1 VEGRI
6 RRGDAN
12 EFRELGS
19 EVVLAHGGHLLAM
32 NRSGSRLWDLL
43 KEPRTAEELTQTLAE
58 EGSPAPDREVQGF
71 LERLQELGLVGPVA

>member
-1 VEGRI
+1 
-6 RRGDAN
+6 
-12 EFRELGS
+12 
-19 EVVLAHGGHLLAM
+19 M